1 MRSCYVFIYLGFPV
15 LSCKIISR
23 ENCSFRNLDCS
34 VEVAEPCPP
43 SQPAV
48 PGQQAALVG
57 ALARPSQL
65 TDGRPAEHGNQTQVG
80 EVLNHPLKMLNMIF
94 FHTFYKIR

>member
-1 MRSCYVFIYLGFPV
+1 M
-15 LSCKIISR
+15 SCKIISGK
-23 ENCSFRNLDCS
+23 NCSLRNPGCS

-57 ALARPSQL
+57 ALTRPSQL

-80 EVLNHPLKMLNMIF
+80 EVLNHPLKMLKMIF
-94 FHTFYKIR
+94 FFTFYKIR